1 MSNHDKVLAKVRA
14 LLDQAEATDYEE
26 EAHAFIS
33 GAERLMAKYGIEEA
47 LVLAAG
53 KPVEDTIG
61 FRRFYVDA
69 GKYESPRLSLV
80 SRLARAHGLTQII
93 QAGRR
98 EWSPEMKEWNKACFD
113 SDGHRL
119 PLEAIVRGPEPKRK
133 YVKWIE
139 GCGFESDLDYVDML
153 VTSLS
158 LQAAEAVHAP
168 EMVAKMR
175 SETNAPGHVI
185 AWKNA
190 FLIGFTDRVSDRIR
204 QARKEAT
211 REAEE
216 AFAAEQAEAETV
228 VSTSVELALRDKDQ
242 AVKSVFDTKYPKLGA
257 GRASSAGSYGGSGR
271 SAGRAAGG
279 RARLGGGTA
288 VKSGAVGALSR

>member
-14 LLDQAEATDYEE
+14 LLDQAEAPDYEE

-80 SRLARAHGLTQII
+80 SRIARAHGLTQII
-93 QAGRR
+93 QAGRK
-98 EWSPEMKEWNKACFD
+98 EFSPELNDWYKAD
-113 SDGHRL
+113 ADD
-119 PLEAIVRGPEPKRK
+119 RGPRPKRE

-139 GCGFESDLDYVDML
+139 VCGFESDLDYVDML

-158 LQAAEAVHAP
+158 LQQAEAVHAP
-168 EMVAKMR
+168 ETDAQMR

-242 AVKSVFDTKYPKLGA
+242 AVKSVFDTKYPKLCA

>member
-69 GKYESPRLSLV
+69 GKYESPRMNLV
-80 SRLARAHGLTQII
+80 SEIARAHGLTQII
-93 QAGRR
+93 QAGRKQF
-98 EWSPEMKEWNKACFD
+98 SPELNDWYEVDVAD
-113 SDGHRL
+113 
-119 PLEAIVRGPEPKRK
+119 RGPRPKRQ

-139 GCGFESDLDYVDML
+139 VCGFESDLDYVDML

-168 EMVAKMR
+168 EMVAQMR
-175 SETNAPGHVI
+175 SETYAPGHVI

-190 FLIGFTDRVSDRIR
+190 FLLGFTDRVAGRIR
-204 QARKEAT
+204 QARLEAT

-216 AFAAEQAEAETV
+216 AFAAEQAEAEMV
-228 VSTSVELALRDKDQ
+228 VSTSVEVALRDKDQ
-242 AVKSVFDTKYPKLGA
+242 AVKSVFDTKYPKVCA
-257 GRASSAGSYGGSGR
+257 GRGSSAGSFGGSGR
-271 SAGRAAGG
+271 SAGQAAGG
-279 RARLGGGTA
+279 RARLGGSA

>member
-53 KPVEDTIG
+53 KPIEDTIG

-69 GKYESPRLSLV
+69 GKYESPRMNLV
-80 SRLARAHGLTQII
+80 SRIARAHGLTQII
-93 QAGRR
+93 QAGRK
-98 EWSPEMKEWNKACFD
+98 EFSPELNGWY
-113 SDGHRL
+113 
-119 PLEAIVRGPEPKRK
+119 EAPRDDRGPRPKRQ

-139 GCGFESDLDYVDML
+139 VCGFKSDLDYVDML

-168 EMVAKMR
+168 EVVAQMR
-175 SETNAPGHVI
+175 SETSAPGHVI

-190 FLIGFTDRVSDRIR
+190 FLLGFTDRVASRLSE
-204 QARKEAT
+204 ARREAT

-242 AVKSVFDTKYPKLGA
+242 AVKSVFDTKYPKLCA
-257 GRASSAGSYGGSGR
+257 GRGSSAGSYGGSGR

>member
-93 QAGRR
+93 QAGSK
-98 EWSPEMKEWNKACFD
+98 EFSPELNDWYKAD
-113 SDGHRL
+113 ADD
-119 PLEAIVRGPEPKRK
+119 RGPRPKRE

-168 EMVAKMR
+168 ETVAQMR

-242 AVKSVFDTKYPKLGA
+242 AVKSVFDTKYPKLCA

>member
-80 SRLARAHGLTQII
+80 SRIARAHGLTQII
-93 QAGRR
+93 QAGRK
-98 EWSPEMKEWNKACFD
+98 EFSPELNDWYKAD
-113 SDGHRL
+113 ADD
-119 PLEAIVRGPEPKRK
+119 RGPRPKRE

-139 GCGFESDLDYVDML
+139 VCGFESDLDYVDML

-242 AVKSVFDTKYPKLGA
+242 AVKSVFDTKYPKLCA

>member
-80 SRLARAHGLTQII
+80 SRIARAHGLTQII
-93 QAGRR
+93 QAGSK
-98 EWSPEMKEWNKACFD
+98 EFSPELNDWYKAD
-113 SDGHRL
+113 ADD
-119 PLEAIVRGPEPKRK
+119 RGPRPKRE

-168 EMVAKMR
+168 ETVAQMR

-242 AVKSVFDTKYPKLGA
+242 AVKSVFDTKYPKLCA

>member
-80 SRLARAHGLTQII
+80 SRIARAHGLTQII
-93 QAGRR
+93 QAGRK
-98 EWSPEMKEWNKACFD
+98 EFSPELNDWYKAD
-113 SDGHRL
+113 ADD
-119 PLEAIVRGPEPKRK
+119 RGPRPKRE

-139 GCGFESDLDYVDML
+139 VCGFESDLDYVDML

-175 SETNAPGHVI
+175 SETYAPGHVI

-190 FLIGFTDRVSDRIR
+190 FLLGFTDRVASRLSE
-204 QARKEAT
+204 ARLEAT

-216 AFAAEQAEAETV
+216 AFTAEQAEADDEAI
-228 VSTSVELALRDKDQ
+228 VSTSVALALRDKDQ
-242 AVKSVFDTKYPKLGA
+242 AVKSVFDTKYPKVCA

-271 SAGRAAGG
+271 SAGQAAGG
-279 RARLGGGTA
+279 RARLGGSA

>member
-1 MSNHDKVLAKVRA
+1 MSNHDKVLVKVRA

-80 SRLARAHGLTQII
+80 SRIARAHGLTQII
-93 QAGRR
+93 QAGRK
-98 EWSPEMKEWNKACFD
+98 EFSPELNDWY
-113 SDGHRL
+113 
-119 PLEAIVRGPEPKRK
+119 EAYADDRGPRPKRE

-139 GCGFESDLDYVDML
+139 VCGFESDLDYVDML

-175 SETNAPGHVI
+175 SETYAPGHVI

-204 QARKEAT
+204 QARQEAT

-216 AFAAEQAEAETV
+216 AFTAEQAEAETV

-242 AVKSVFDTKYPKLGA
+242 AVKSVFDTKYPKVCA

-271 SAGRAAGG
+271 SAGRAAGS
-279 RARLGGGTA
+279 RARLGGSA

>member
-93 QAGRR
+93 QAGRK
-98 EWSPEMKEWNKACFD
+98 EFSPELNDWYKAD
-113 SDGHRL
+113 ADD
-119 PLEAIVRGPEPKRK
+119 RGPRPKRE

-139 GCGFESDLDYVDML
+139 VCGFESDLDYVDML

-168 EMVAKMR
+168 ETVAQMR

-242 AVKSVFDTKYPKLGA
+242 AVKSVFDTKYPKFCA
-257 GRASSAGSYGGSGR
+257 GRGSAAGSYGGSGR

>member
-80 SRLARAHGLTQII
+80 SRIARAHGLPQII
-93 QAGRR
+93 QAGSK
-98 EWSPEMKEWNKACFD
+98 EFSPELNDWYKAD
-113 SDGHRL
+113 ADD
-119 PLEAIVRGPEPKRK
+119 RGPRPKRE

-139 GCGFESDLDYVDML
+139 VCGFESDLDYVDML

-168 EMVAKMR
+168 ETVAQMR

-242 AVKSVFDTKYPKLGA
+242 AVKSVFDTKYPKLCA